1 MRDPI
6 STPSPAS
13 RLALTD
19 VSEEAARRLG
29 IYCLI
34 WLGLWSFALFMNNV
48 LAPVLSPDRP
58 IDDAWPIP
66 GNPAAAIVIVASG
79 ALFLYTRRSD
89 VPAQRLLDLGLV
101 YEVALALG
109 IGLVNQWTPNV
120 TGLSWICVLVV
131 LHPLVVPNT
140 PGKTLLAAMVAASM
154 DPLGLAVTAA
164 RGVEVPDLA
173 SLVWVWLPNYLCAA
187 LSVVPSRILGRLR
200 QQVEDAR
207 ELGSYRLGELIARG
221 GMGEIYRA
229 RHRMLQRPAAIKLIR
244 RDALYEHD
252 IPIEALLKRFHR
264 EAQAAAALHSP
275 HTIAL
280 YDFGTTRGGGFYYVM
295 ELLQGLD
302 LESLVHRFGP
312 VPADRARRFLMQ
324 ACHSLAEAHAMGL
337 VHRDIKPANLFV
349 CRLGLEPDFLKV
361 LDFGLV
367 RALPE
372 ASLKSIVETDS
383 TAPRGTP
390 AYMAP
395 ETAMA
400 FGADARSDLYSL
412 GCVAYWL
419 LTGSLLFQEETSM
432 QMMMAHVNERPIP
445 PSRRTEMEIPPEL
458 EAVVMA
464 CLEKNPDDRPA
475 SANDLARRLEEC
487 ATEPRWTDER
497 AVQWWR
503 AHMPECAPPAATPPT
518 ISGATA

>member
-1 MRDPI
+1 LP
-6 STPSPAS
+6 
-13 RLALTD
+13 LTE
-19 VSEEAARRLG
+19 VSDDAARRLG

-34 WLGLWSFALFMNNV
+34 WLGLWSFGLFMNNV
-48 LAPVLSPDRP
+48 LAPLLSPDRP

-66 GNPAAAIVIVASG
+66 GNPAAAIVIVASA
-79 ALFLYTRRSD
+79 ALFLFTRRSD
-89 VPAQRLLDLGLV
+89 VSAQTLLDLGLV

-140 PGKTLLAAMVAASM
+140 SGKTLVAALVAASM
-154 DPLGLAVTAA
+154 DPLGLAITAA
-164 RGVEVPDLA
+164 RGVEVPELA
-173 SLVWVWLPNYLCAA
+173 ALIWVWLPNYICAA

-229 RHRMLQRPAAIKLIR
+229 SHRMLQRPAAIKLIR
-244 RDALYEHD
+244 RDTLYEKD
-252 IPIEALLKRFHR
+252 VPIEALLRRFHR

-280 YDFGTTRGGGFYYVM
+280 YDFGSTRGGGFYYVM

-302 LESLVHRFGP
+302 LESLVSRFGP
-312 VPADRARRFLMQ
+312 LPADRARRFLLQ
-324 ACHSLAEAHAMGL
+324 TCHSLAEAHAMGL

-367 RALPE
+367 RALPD
-372 ASLKSIVETDS
+372 ANLKSIVETDS

-395 ETAMA
+395 EIAMA
-400 FGADARSDLYSL
+400 SGADARSDIYSL

-419 LTGSLLFQEETSM
+419 LTGSLLFDEATPM
-432 QMMMAHVNERPIP
+432 RMMLAHVDEQPIP
-445 PSRRTEMEIPPEL
+445 PSRRTEMKITSGL

-464 CLEKNPDDRPA
+464 CLEKKPDDRPA
-475 SANDLARRLEEC
+475 SALELARRLEEC

-503 AHMPECAPPAATPPT
+503 AHMPECAPPTGPPPA
-518 ISGATA
+518 SPGVMD